1 MGKTFKDKKA
11 KFQKNDADYLKPK
24 QKYKKTKQ
32 YLQHINDEEEEL
44 QIKQTVIENEV
55 VEDDSEVENNN

>member
-32 YLQHINDEEEEL
+32 YLQHLSDDEEEQ
-44 QIKQTVIENEV
+44 QIKQTVIEKEV